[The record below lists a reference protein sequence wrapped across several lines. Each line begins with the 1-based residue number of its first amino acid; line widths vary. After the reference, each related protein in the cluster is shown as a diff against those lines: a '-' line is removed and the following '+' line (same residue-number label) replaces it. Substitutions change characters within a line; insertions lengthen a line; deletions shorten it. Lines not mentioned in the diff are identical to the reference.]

1 MSELVLKIQ
10 NAQGSNDALEKLI
23 AEYQSFILAC
33 ASRAVNH
40 FVTKSDDEWSIALIA
55 FNEAVQNYDST
66 KGDFRGFS
74 NLIIRRRLNDHLKKE
89 YRRMNEV
96 PTEPMILQ
104 GGLSMGENEAA
115 GDDGT
120 HAAEAVSEDSVS
132 GNTAAWPGQYT
143 ISDKISAVQQELK
156 VFGFSFFDVS
166 DSTPRAAKTKDACVK
181 AAAVMLKTPAFLTML
196 KESGTLPISK
206 LASVSGVKRKILERH
221 RRYIIAA
228 VVILNGDYPLL
239 AEYMRTVKDE
249 VDRL

>member
-132 GNTAAWPGQYT
+132 GNTAAWPGSSWKRPAPPGKKSPSSSTARFWNALVLCKLQ
-143 ISDKISAVQQELK
+143 ICLGE
-156 VFGFSFFDVS
+156 FS
-166 DSTPRAAKTKDACVK
+166 PKQ
-181 AAAVMLKTPAFLTML
+181 
-196 KESGTLPISK
+196 IQ
-206 LASVSGVKRKILERH
+206 
-221 RRYIIAA
+221 
-228 VVILNGDYPLL
+228 
-239 AEYMRTVKDE
+239 
-249 VDRL
+249 